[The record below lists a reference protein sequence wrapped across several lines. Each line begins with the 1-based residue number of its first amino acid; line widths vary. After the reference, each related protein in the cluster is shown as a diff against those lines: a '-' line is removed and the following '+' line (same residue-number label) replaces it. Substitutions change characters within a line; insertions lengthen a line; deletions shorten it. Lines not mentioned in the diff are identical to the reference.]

1 MAGGGGRESVVS
13 LNTGWR
19 TRQTI
24 KRGITRKVKLTQGHF
39 IAEYAVPTAVR
50 GAIEA
55 KYASSRTTEFSYVF
69 TFPSRRVS
77 ADPQAL

>member
-1 MAGGGGRESVVS
+1 MAGGGGARESVVS

-39 IAEYAVPTAVR
+39 IADYAVPTAVR

-55 KYASSRTTEFSYVF
+55 KYTSSRTTEFSYVYVCVAAR
-69 TFPSRRVS
+69 SC
-77 ADPQAL
+77 